1 MYPSI
6 SSAKLSVN
14 VRPSGLSLVLM
25 GISAA
30 GTAPVTSAVLSSA
43 GVQLDGSTAAAAID
57 VCIASRSYDARMLAS
72 LLVRAMFVH

>member
-30 GTAPVTSAVLSSA
+30 PAAPVCTENLIRV
-43 GVQLDGSTAAAAID
+43 D
-57 VCIASRSYDARMLAS
+57 VAMESPKLAE
-72 LLVRAMFVH
+72 